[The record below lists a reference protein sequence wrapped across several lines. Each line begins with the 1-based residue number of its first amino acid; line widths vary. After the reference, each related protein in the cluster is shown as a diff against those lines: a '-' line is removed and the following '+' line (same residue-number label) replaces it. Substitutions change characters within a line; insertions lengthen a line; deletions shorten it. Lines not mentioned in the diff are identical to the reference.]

1 MSEHNNDFTQE
12 ENEEFE
18 KKLTKEIQQAI
29 EKEIILR
36 TKSLDTLKKEIAES
50 EKAIAAKL
58 GLKPARF
65 KKRLKMI
72 MADTDAETT
81 VKQIEE
87 DSNFVSNYM
96 SLKNNIAPIPA
107 EEKNKDN

>member
-1 MSEHNNDFTQE
+1 MKEYNNDFTKE

-29 EKEIILR
+29 ETEIILR
-36 TKSLDTLKKEIAES
+36 TKALEALKKEISES

-72 MADTDAETT
+72 IADTDAETT
-81 VKQIEE
+81 VKQIQE

-96 SLKNNIAPIPA
+96 SLKNNLSSVSS
-107 EEKNKDN
+107 ETQNKE